1 MLSQVERGPVSSSL
15 TSLVG
20 IARAWN
26 VTMQCFFEMPSK
38 KRSVPRGDPLEFF
51 GFADSAPLF
60 VRILACLPV
69 GNTRSGI
76 IAQGASSFARPAVPY
91 GWSGNESKAAACVQ
105 VGAPRWF

>member
-1 MLSQVERGPVSSSL
+1 
-15 TSLVG
+15 
-20 IARAWN
+20 
-26 VTMQCFFEMPSK
+26 MQCFFEMPSK

>member
-1 MLSQVERGPVSSSL
+1 
-15 TSLVG
+15 
-20 IARAWN
+20 
-26 VTMQCFFEMPSK
+26 MQCFFEMPSK

-51 GFADSAPLF
+51 GFAASVQLF

-76 IAQGASSFARPAVPY
+76 IAQGASSFARPTVPY
-91 GWSGNESKAAACVQ
+91 SWSGNESKAAACVQ